1 MMIKRLTLYL
11 VLLYVCCSSAFGT
24 SISQEFMAK
33 LQSAT
38 SEQQALIL
46 IKDYIGKTT
55 DIEELRLIQNP
66 WLTIDP
72 LGCEAHFADLH
83 KGNPNSLTYHYLW
96 ARALQDPLK
105 SLEEGRK
112 IIRKH
117 PKSVWGYRLVN
128 AFYSQGL
135 FTPVDGYNVDQ
146 DKLIESLAKDR
157 TLILDSHKRF
167 PKDSFSLSNAVNL
180 YRYEKKYGEAEK
192 LLLNAELEALDFL
205 SPNFMIDFSLET
217 NSLRV
222 FEKHFRLVIS
232 GLVNSGRI
240 AESETEETYIQY
252 YLHLLQRLGDWDTF
266 DAYFAKNPSELD
278 NRDRYFNLITYN
290 IAKNNNDR
298 ALDYLATLL
307 REDRI
312 SLKTLE
318 SNREWQALA
327 SGDKYMK
334 LMYEAQ
340 LKWDNEAPLRRRQA
354 LSKQINT
361 PAPEW
366 ELPDAQGKSVR
377 LSDLRG
383 QVLVLDFWATWCDPC
398 KQVMPILHEWNQKT
412 KPAGVSVFS
421 INVWERNPELAIDFM
436 ASRGYSMKLLIGT
449 NELARD
455 YRIDGIPFICVIDK
469 KGNIRFFESGFSEDL
484 AEKLG
489 FWTDALLAE

>member
-1 MMIKRLTLYL
+1 MIKRFAICL
-11 VLLYVCCSSAFGT
+11 VLCFTFCSLIYAE
-24 SISQEFMAK
+24 SISREFMTR
-33 LQSAT
+33 LQAAT

-46 IKDYIGKTT
+46 IKEYIGKTT

-72 LGCEAHFADLH
+72 AGCEAHFEALH
-83 KGNPNSLTYHYLW
+83 KKNPNSLTYHYLW
-96 ARALQDPLK
+96 ARALQRPLK

-135 FTPVDGYNVDQ
+135 FSPVEGYSVSPD
-146 DKLIESLAKDR
+146 IVMESLPGDR
-157 TLILDSHKRF
+157 DLILDSHKRF
-167 PKDSFSLSNAVNL
+167 PKDSFSLSSVISL
-180 YRYEKKYGEAEK
+180 YRYEKNYSAAEK
-192 LLLNAELEALDFL
+192 LLLNAEPEALDFL
-205 SPNFMIDFSLET
+205 SPNFMIDFSLEAK
-217 NSLRV
+217 SLKV
-222 FEKHFRLVIS
+222 FEKHFHLVLE
-232 GLVNSGRI
+232 GLVSSGRI
-240 AESETEETYIQY
+240 AASDTEETYIQY
-252 YLHLLQRLGDWDTF
+252 YLHLLQRMENWDAF
-266 DAYFAKNPSELD
+266 EAYFAKNPSELD
-278 NRDRYFNLITYN
+278 NRERYYNLITFN
-290 IAKNNNDR
+290 IAKKNNDR

-327 SGDKYMK
+327 SGEKYLK

-366 ELPDAQGKSVR
+366 ELPDALGKPVR

-383 QVLVLDFWATWCDPC
+383 QVLVLDFWATWCNPC

-436 ASRGYSMKLLIGT
+436 AEKGYSMKLLIGT

-469 KGNIRFFESGFSEDL
+469 KGNIRFFEAGFSEDL
-484 AEKLG
+484 AEKLT
-489 FWTDALLAE
+489 FWTEALLAE